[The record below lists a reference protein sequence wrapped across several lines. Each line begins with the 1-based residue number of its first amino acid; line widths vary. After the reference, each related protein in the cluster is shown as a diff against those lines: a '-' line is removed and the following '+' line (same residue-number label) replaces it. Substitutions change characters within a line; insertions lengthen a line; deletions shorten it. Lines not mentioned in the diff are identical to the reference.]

1 MNNTMVA
8 KIIIVVVDG
17 HDEYISILIRLS
29 SSYLFS
35 IFGIFG
41 LYLPEYYSFLKKL
54 LLSLCSRIIE
64 NWLQMTLFCSCSRWW
79 LMMML

>member
-1 MNNTMVA
+1 VLTHTSAVAWWGIHTTTIAMNNTMVA

-17 HDEYISILIRLS
+17 HDEYMSILIRLS

-54 LLSLCSRIIE
+54 LLSLCSRII
-64 NWLQMTLFCSCSRWW
+64 
-79 LMMML
+79 